1 MKGKLLVVFNSKH
14 GYVKRYVDIIG
25 NALGCDAVPLDKL
38 PPELLGGYDKILY
51 ISSLRNE
58 AIMGMDKFS
67 DYLGGVYRKLV
78 VCGVG
83 VTPFREYMPARIK
96 ESSVSVAYEKFIP
109 VFYAQGGMDFSEL
122 SRTEKFSVAFRV
134 RQIKMQSVIND
145 DDTYFINAT
154 VTPVDEV
161 KQENIQ
167 PLIDFLDDKRV
178 DEKLYSPAEI
188 TDPEEQKKFFDEL
201 EKAAELP
208 EDKKRALKKKLK
220 K

>member
-38 PPELLGGYDKILY
+38 PAELLGGYDKILF
-51 ISSLRNE
+51 ISSLKNE
-58 AIMGMDKFS
+58 AITGMDKFAEYM
-67 DYLGGVYRKLV
+67 DAVYKKLV
-78 VCGVG
+78 ICGVG
-83 VTPFREYMPARIK
+83 VTPFRDYMPGRIK
-96 ESSVSVAYEKFIP
+96 ESSVSIAFEKFVP
-109 VFYAQGGMDFSEL
+109 VFYAQGGFDFAEL
-122 SRTEKFSVAFRV
+122 SRTEKFAIAFRV

-145 DDTYFINAT
+145 DDKYFVDAT

-161 KQENIQ
+161 KQENIR
-167 PLIDFLDDKRV
+167 PLIDFLDDKTV

-188 TDPEEQKKFFDEL
+188 TDPEEQKKFFEEM
-201 EKAAELP
+201 EKSAEAP
-208 EDKKRALKKKLK
+208 DNKKRALKKKLK

>member
-38 PPELLGGYDKILY
+38 PAELLGGYDKILF
-51 ISSLRNE
+51 ISSLKNE
-58 AIMGMDKFS
+58 AITGMDKFAE
-67 DYLGGVYRKLV
+67 YLDAVYKKLV
-78 VCGVG
+78 ICGVG
-83 VTPFREYMPARIK
+83 VTPFRDYMPSRIK
-96 ESSVSVAYEKFIP
+96 ESSVSIAFEKFVP
-109 VFYAQGGMDFSEL
+109 VFYVQGGFDFAEL
-122 SRTEKFSVAFRV
+122 SRTEKFAIAFRV

-145 DDTYFINAT
+145 DDKYFIDAT

-167 PLIDFLDDKRV
+167 PLIDFLDDKTV

-188 TDPEEQKKFFDEL
+188 TDPEEQKKFFEEM
-201 EKAAELP
+201 EKSTEAP
-208 EDKKRALKKKLK
+208 DNKKRALKKKLK